1 MSTVQSVKRK
11 KTDNGLTLILFQNY
25 PLSTNLGAAYLAYG
39 LDKAR
44 IPFRLKMFGQYG
56 YRINSG
62 DIYRF
67 FADSGKII
75 AVGCMSHM
83 LPYAIAGLEKLKK
96 AFPDKIVIMGG
107 IGPSEV
113 AEEIIQRFPFI
124 NFVIKGCGI
133 EPLPQLVGT
142 LLRGENTFHSI
153 SGLVYRNGP
162 EIISNTRHATS
173 NKAILNAAAAFHL
186 VPGAKQCSYFDLF
199 TSAGCCYRCTFCQ
212 SPVVGGRSIVFR
224 DIDRVIDELKLIIKM
239 KGDKKFGF
247 FLIDESFVVNRKRV
261 YAFCRALRQ
270 NRFNMP
276 WSCYGRVDRMD
287 EGLLRTLTENGCC
300 ELLYGCE
307 SGSDRVLKK
316 IDKGF
321 TVADMIKTV
330 VLSKKY
336 LKVIA
341 SFICLYPFETKE
353 DFLETLSCIV
363 YLETKGIR
371 VMLHPLAPIKNSSL
385 FMEYKKNLFLTSK
398 VRSTFHPLI
407 DRMPLQCRRLVMRY
421 PGIFYFYYS
430 YRPKDFKAI
439 TRLLPEALKINY
451 YDATEVKF

>member
-1 MSTVQSVKRK
+1 MPIDLSVKRK
-11 KTDNGLTLILFQNY
+11 KIDNSLTLILFQNY

-44 IPFRLKMFGQYG
+44 IPFRLKIFGQYG
-56 YRINSG
+56 FRITLEN
-62 DIYRF
+62 IYRF
-67 FADSGKII
+67 FAGSGKII

-83 LPYAIAGLEKLKK
+83 LPYVIAALERLKK
-96 AFPDKIVIMGG
+96 NFPDKIVIMGG

-113 AEEIIQRFPFI
+113 AEEIIRRFPFI
-124 NFVIKGCGI
+124 DFVIKGCGI
-133 EPLPQLVGT
+133 EPLPQLVNT
-142 LLRGENTFHSI
+142 LLREENVFHDI

-162 EIISNTRHATS
+162 ELISNNHHKTS
-173 NKAILNAAAAFHL
+173 NEAILNAAAAFHL
-186 VPGAKQCSYFDLF
+186 VPGAKRCGYFDLF
-199 TSAGCCYRCTFCQ
+199 TSAGCCYQCTFCQ
-212 SPVVGGRSIVFR
+212 SPVVGGRNIVFR
-224 DIDRVIDELKLIIKM
+224 DIDRVIDELRLIIKM
-239 KGDKKFGF
+239 KGGEKFGF

-270 NRFNMP
+270 NRLNMP

-287 EGLLRTLTENGCC
+287 EGLLRTLAENGCC

-321 TVADMIKTV
+321 TVADMVKMV

-371 VMLHPLAPIKNSSL
+371 VMLHPLAPIKNSLL
-385 FMEYKKNLFLTSK
+385 FQEYKKSLFLTSK

-407 DRMPLQCRRLVMRY
+407 NQMPLQCRRLVRRY
-421 PGIFYFYYS
+421 PEIFYFYYT
-430 YRPKDFKAI
+430 YRPKDFDSI
-439 TRLLPEALKINY
+439 TRLLPEAIKINY
-451 YDATEVKF
+451 YDARQVKF